1 MSQNISLWGA
11 SYSNVPSVTLPKT
24 GGGTASFT
32 DVTDTTATASDVAS
46 GKYFYTAAGVKTQGT
61 STSGGYITQDA
72 NGYVVLSSTNGV
84 PTLKTKSITAN
95 GTYNASSDNA
105 SGYSNVSV
113 NVSPNLT
120 TKSITANGTYNASSD
135 SADGYSSVTVNV
147 QSTPQLSTKYGTGSR
162 VYVSGKYKWRLT
174 FSGFSAAPSMFFL
187 KLNTGLE
194 MYGYSYSPL
203 YASASGTDYLY
214 MVIDGV
220 YMQGTSQFFGKA
232 SVTGDYHGEYAL
244 LENNGNSCITWSY
257 SGGTLTFTCQ
267 STFNNNELC
276 FASNNSSTGDYIL
289 YYA

>member
-105 SGYSNVSV
+105 N
-113 NVSPNLT
+113 
-120 TKSITANGTYNASSD
+120 
-135 SADGYSSVTVNV
+135 GYSSVTVNV
-147 QSTPQLSTKYGTGSR
+147 SGGGSMNATTNCETD
-162 VYVSGKYKWRLT
+162 VNTWQTLTVSNVQN
-174 FSGFSAAPSMFFL
+174 APSKFVL
-187 KLNTGLE
+187 V
-194 MYGYSYSPL
+194 Y
-203 YASASGTDYLY
+203 DYLGESESIITY
-214 MVIDGV
+214 GSCIYSAYYD
-220 YMQGTSQFFGKA
+220 GTSTDA
-232 SVTGDYHGEYAL
+232 RYVAI
-244 LENNGNSCITWSY
+244 NNGQINVYKLPPAMGALTWSY
-257 SGGTLTFTCQ
+257 NSNSHILTFTANGYVY
-267 STFNNNELC
+267 FND
-276 FASNNSSTGDYIL
+276 SSVSGGFGYTL
-289 YYA
+289 YYS

>member
-105 SGYSNVSV
+105 SGYS
-113 NVSPNLT
+113 
-120 TKSITANGTYNASSD
+120 
-135 SADGYSSVTVNV
+135 SVTVNV
-147 QSTPQLSTKYGTGSR
+147 QSS
-162 VYVSGKYKWRLT
+162 
-174 FSGFSAAPSMFFL
+174 SAMS
-187 KLNTGLE
+187 K
-194 MYGYSYSPL
+194 SD
-203 YASASGTDYLY
+203 SASIPY
-214 MVIDGV
+214 
-220 YMQGTSQFFGKA
+220 
-232 SVTGDYHGEYAL
+232 E
-244 LENNGNSCITWSY
+244 
-257 SGGTLTFTCQ
+257 GTLTFSNVSKSPSSFVVNWDRAISSYSQIPTSNNYITSISYDGTNTEGWYVSSASEGSVWLKRLSSGYVSWSYSSSQ
-267 STFNNNELC
+267 HTLTFTVSSSGTQQFNNNND
-276 FASNNSSTGDYIL
+276 SNRGYRL
-289 YYA
+289 YYT

>member
-105 SGYSNVSV
+105 
-113 NVSPNLT
+113 T
-120 TKSITANGTYNASSD
+120 
-135 SADGYSSVTVNV
+135 GYSSVTVNV
-147 QSTPQLSTKYGTGSR
+147 QASGGTMNISD
-162 VYVSGKYKWRLT
+162 
-174 FSGFSAAPSMFFL
+174 
-187 KLNTGLE
+187 
-194 MYGYSYSPL
+194 
-203 YASASGTDYLY
+203 SASVPY
-214 MVIDGV
+214 I
-220 YMQGTSQFFGKA
+220 
-232 SVTGDYHGEYAL
+232 
-244 LENNGNSCITWSY
+244 
-257 SGGTLTFTCQ
+257 GTLTFSNVSKSPSSFVVNWDRAISSYSQIPT
-267 STFNNNELC
+267 
-276 FASNNSSTGDYIL
+276 SNNRITSISYDGTNTEGWYVSSASGGSVWLNRLSSGYVSWSYSSSQHTLTFTVSSNGTQQFNPNNDSDRGYRL
-289 YYA
+289 YYT

>member
-105 SGYSNVSV
+105 
-113 NVSPNLT
+113 T
-120 TKSITANGTYNASSD
+120 
-135 SADGYSSVTVNV
+135 GYSSVTVNV
-147 QSTPQLSTKYGTGSR
+147 QA
-162 VYVSGKYKWRLT
+162 SGGAMNI
-174 FSGFSAAPSMFFL
+174 SD
-187 KLNTGLE
+187 
-194 MYGYSYSPL
+194 
-203 YASASGTDYLY
+203 SASIPST
-214 MVIDGV
+214 
-220 YMQGTSQFFGKA
+220 
-232 SVTGDYHGEYAL
+232 
-244 LENNGNSCITWSY
+244 
-257 SGGTLTFTCQ
+257 GTLTFSNVSKSPSSFVVNWDRAISSYSRIPTSNNYITSISYDGTNTEGWYVSSASGGSVWLNRLSSGYVSWSYSSSQ
-267 STFNNNELC
+267 HTLTFTVSSSGTQQFNNNND
-276 FASNNSSTGDYIL
+276 SNRGYRL
-289 YYA
+289 YYT

>member
-1 MSQNISLWGA
+1 MPNTYVNKVQKADGTTILDIS
-11 SYSNVPSVTLPKT
+11 
-24 GGGTASFT
+24 
-32 DVTDTTATASDVAS
+32 DTTAVASDVAT
-46 GKYFYTAAGVKTQGT
+46 GKYFYLATGQKVQG
-61 STSGGYITQDA
+61 SGSSGGFVSQDA
-72 NGYVVLSSTNGV
+72 NGYIVVS
-84 PTLKTKSITAN
+84 PTADLPVLKTKSITAN
-95 GTYNASSDNA
+95 GTYNPSSDSA
-105 SGYSNVSV
+105 DGYSSVNVS
-113 NVSPNLT
+113 VSPNLT

-162 VYVSGKYKWRLT
+162 VYVSGNYKWRLT

-194 MYGYSYSPL
+194 RYGYSYSPL
-203 YASASGTDYLY
+203 YASGGGNDYLF

-232 SVTGDYHGEYAL
+232 SVSGDYRGEYAL

>member
-84 PTLKTKSITAN
+84 PTLITKSITAN

-147 QSTPQLSTKYGTGSR
+147 QSSSAMSKSDSASIPYEGT
-162 VYVSGKYKWRLT
+162 LT
-174 FSGFSAAPSMFFL
+174 FSNVSKSPSSFVV
-187 KLNTGLE
+187 NWDRAVD
-194 MYGYSYSPL
+194 SYSQISTSNN
-203 YASASGTDYLY
+203 YITSISYDGTNTEGWYVSSASG
-214 MVIDGV
+214 
-220 YMQGTSQFFGKA
+220 GTVWLKRLSSGY
-232 SVTGDYHGEYAL
+232 V
-244 LENNGNSCITWSY
+244 TWSY
-257 SGGTLTFTCQ
+257 SSSQHTLTFTVSSSGTQ
-267 STFNNNELC
+267 QFNINND
-276 FASNNSSTGDYIL
+276 SNKGYRL
-289 YYA
+289 YYT

>member
-105 SGYSNVSV
+105 
-113 NVSPNLT
+113 T
-120 TKSITANGTYNASSD
+120 
-135 SADGYSSVTVNV
+135 GYSSVTVNV
-147 QSTPQLSTKYGTGSR
+147 QASGGTMNISDSASIPYMGT
-162 VYVSGKYKWRLT
+162 LT
-174 FSGFSAAPSMFFL
+174 FSNVSKSPSSFVV
-187 KLNTGLE
+187 NWDRAIS
-194 MYGYSYSPL
+194 SYSQIPTSND
-203 YASASGTDYLY
+203 YITSISYDGTNTEGWYVYSASG
-214 MVIDGV
+214 
-220 YMQGTSQFFGKA
+220 
-232 SVTGDYHGEYAL
+232 GDVWLKRLSSGYV
-244 LENNGNSCITWSY
+244 TWSY
-257 SGGTLTFTCQ
+257 SSSQHTLTFTVSSSGTQ
-267 STFNNNELC
+267 QFNINNN
-276 FASNNSSTGDYIL
+276 SNRGYRL
-289 YYA
+289 YYT